1 MTKGLFV
8 TATGTDAGKTFVTA
22 LIVKK
27 LRDAGYKA
35 GYYKAALSGVKKTE
49 AGLLAGDAG
58 YVTRLAG
65 IEEHPGLLVSY
76 VYENAV
82 SPHLAAQLEGNPVE
96 MRIVKAAYAK
106 AAARYDYVTME
117 GSGGIVCPIRFD
129 NEAHIFL
136 EDIIKELELSTIL
149 VADAGLGTINSIVLT
164 LSYMK
169 QRNIAVKGIIF
180 NRFHEGN
187 VMEWDNKKMVETIT
201 GVPVI
206 AFVKENDTEISMAA
220 DVLAA
225 LYE

>member
-8 TATGTDAGKTFVTA
+8 TATGTDVGKTFVTA

-27 LRDAGYKA
+27 LRAAGYNA
-35 GYYKAALSGVKKTE
+35 GYYKAALSGVEKTE
-49 AGLLAGDAG
+49 AGFLAGDAG
-58 YVTRLAG
+58 YVTRSAG
-65 IEEHPGLLVSY
+65 MEEDPGKFVSY

-96 MRIVKAAYAK
+96 MRVVKAAYAQ
-106 AAARYDYVTME
+106 ATAEYDYVTME
-117 GSGGIVCPIRFD
+117 GSGGIVCPIRYD
-129 NEAHIFL
+129 SGAHILL
-136 EDIIKELELSTIL
+136 EDIIKELKLSTIL
-149 VADAGLGTINSIVLT
+149 VADAGLGTINAVVLT
-164 LSYMK
+164 IAYMK

-180 NRFHEGN
+180 NHFHAGN
-187 VMEWDNKKMVETIT
+187 VMEWDNKKMVEALT

-206 AFVKENDTEISMAA
+206 AFVKENDTEISMDA